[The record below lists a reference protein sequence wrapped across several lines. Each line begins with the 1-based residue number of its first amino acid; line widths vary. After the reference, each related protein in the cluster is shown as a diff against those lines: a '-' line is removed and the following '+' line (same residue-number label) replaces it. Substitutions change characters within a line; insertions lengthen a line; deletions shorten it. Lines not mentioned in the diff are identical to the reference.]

1 MHLEDYATLTPRC
14 DAEAMAR
21 AVLAI
26 AVDPA
31 AARLRAQRGRE
42 YVRSA
47 WSRDVAFQSLRAV
60 LAGIARGR
68 TAAREALCS
77 SRM

>member
-1 MHLEDYATLTPRC
+1 
-14 DAEAMAR
+14 
-21 AVLAI
+21 VLVI
-26 AVDPA
+26 AADPA
-31 AARLRAQRGRE
+31 AARRRAKRGRE
-42 YVRSA
+42 YVRNA

-60 LAGIARGR
+60 LTGIASVR